1 MCIMKKRAIV
11 ILLTTI
17 MLGGL
22 LSACGNNNNATPIPT
37 ATSEASHSSEASPSA
52 DADASPSE
60 GASPSEEAS
69 PSSEAS
75 SSVDTAPSQSPEPS
89 KEPAEPSKKPA
100 EPSKEPAP
108 SKKPTAPDKKP
119 TPSKEPD
126 SSKAPSPATKDIVDE
141 MLKQV
146 EQPSLMEMSGDQ
158 VKEAYGIDMALLED
172 YAVHV
177 PLMNV
182 KTNEIAIF
190 KVKKPTDIA
199 AVKKGIETRAEN
211 VQKQFEHY
219 LQDQYENAKN
229 YRLVTKGNYVL
240 FLISESADALE
251 KAFNDSFNK

>member
-1 MCIMKKRAIV
+1 MKKRAIV

-22 LSACGNNNNATPIPT
+22 LSACGNTNNATPTPT
-37 ATSEASHSSEASPSA
+37 ATSEASQSSEASPSA
-52 DADASPSE
+52 DADTSPGE
-60 GASPSEEAS
+60 GA
-69 PSSEAS
+69 
-75 SSVDTAPSQSPEPS
+75 
-89 KEPAEPSKKPA
+89 
-100 EPSKEPAP
+100 
-108 SKKPTAPDKKP
+108 
-119 TPSKEPD
+119 TPSKEPE

-146 EQPSLMEMSGDQ
+146 EQPVLMEMSGEQ

-211 VQKQFEHY
+211 VQKQFEQY

-229 YRLVTKGNYVL
+229 YKLVTKGNYVL
-240 FLISESADALE
+240 FLISESADELE
-251 KAFNDSFNK
+251 KVFNDSFNK